1 MIKLVEYNPEWKKFF
16 KEESKKLKK
25 NIGKNCSSVMHIGST
40 AVKGALA
47 VPVVDILVV
56 VKDDNLLEITCA
68 ILEDMNYVEQGDVF
82 FKECTDISYSVR
94 LVNKKSEEECT
105 KYISVVHYLENNKEN
120 LDEFNKKKQEIYD
133 ITDENKYTEE
143 RKNLFDDLQVKVTN
157 WHKEQEHIAESVSVG
172 MCIGVAIG
180 ALFFDNITTGMCIG
194 ILFGYIMGK
203 YGDKEI
209 DFKFGKK
216 K

>member
-1 MIKLVEYNPEWKKFF
+1 MGKICAATAPSLIRRSYFPYGIKRE
-16 KEESKKLKK
+16 
-25 NIGKNCSSVMHIGST
+25 
-40 AVKGALA
+40 
-47 VPVVDILVV
+47 VVDNIIEYDAVITW
-56 VKDDNLLEITCA
+56 NLT
-68 ILEDMNYVEQGDVF
+68 
-82 FKECTDISYSVR
+82 
-94 LVNKKSEEECT
+94 VNK
-105 KYISVVHYLENNKEN
+105 LNKEGDTTSG
-120 LDEFNKKKQEIYD
+120 LKDESFKYELKNKTTGVSYGSGNFAD

>member
-1 MIKLVEYNPEWKKFF
+1 
-16 KEESKKLKK
+16 
-25 NIGKNCSSVMHIGST
+25 
-40 AVKGALA
+40 
-47 VPVVDILVV
+47 
-56 VKDDNLLEITCA
+56 
-68 ILEDMNYVEQGDVF
+68 
-82 FKECTDISYSVR
+82 
-94 LVNKKSEEECT
+94 
-105 KYISVVHYLENNKEN
+105 
-120 LDEFNKKKQEIYD
+120 
-133 ITDENKYTEE
+133 
-143 RKNLFDDLQVKVTN
+143 
-157 WHKEQEHIAESVSVG
+157 